1 MYLTHFGLHDKPFK
15 ATPDPKYLWL
25 GARQREA
32 LAALAAGI
40 LGGEGFQVVTG
51 DSGTGKTTLANAVL
65 KELGDRVVAVVVPC
79 PEYEGI
85 DFFKLIAKAY
95 GIGGPQQDHDSL
107 IARISDFV
115 RGCFSSGKRVAL
127 MIDDAHRL
135 NSPRLKELLDLSR
148 IEENGTRPLR
158 IVFFGEIRF
167 NDLLS
172 DESNRELSREV
183 IARHALDPLT
193 MDETAHYIVH
203 RLKIAGCEREIFT
216 PAAIEEIFHYSQGVP
231 SLINKA
237 CDVALSRNFFLG
249 QSVVLPESIRN
260 FLKLMPEEKTAR
272 AGNAPDAAPGRKTAA
287 AGRGVEK
294 AGDDDL
300 GGIEK
305 AALWKRHANRI
316 AYAALGCFL
325 AVAVGFTLF
334 VMLSGEQ
341 PAPAKP
347 EAKKEAA
354 VPERPPASK
363 GAIRGSEPTARPQAS
378 TATGGVRA
386 TKGADAPEARAK
398 RRQAAGTGT
407 PAGQDRRVTQEEPP
421 RRTAEEPDPDKVID
435 WLLKKR
441 SEKR

>member
-15 ATPDPKYLWL
+15 ASPDPKYLWL
-25 GARQREA
+25 GARQKEA
-32 LAALAAGI
+32 LAALVAGI

-65 KELGDRVVAVVVPC
+65 KELGDRVVAVAVPC

-95 GIGGPQQDHDSL
+95 GIGGPQQDHDTL
-107 IARISDFV
+107 VARISNFV
-115 RGCFSSGKRVAL
+115 RASFSSGKRVAL

-135 NSPRLKELLDLSR
+135 NSPCLKELLELSR

-158 IVFFGEIRF
+158 IVFFGETRF
-167 NDLLS
+167 NDILS
-172 DESNRELSREV
+172 AESNRELSQEV
-183 IARHALDPLT
+183 TSRYTLDPLT
-193 MDETAHYIVH
+193 KDETAHYILH

-216 PAAIEEIFHYSQGVP
+216 PEAIEEIFHYSRGIP

-237 CDVALSRNFFLG
+237 CDVSLSRNFFLG
-249 QSVVLPESIRN
+249 QNVVLPESIRN
-260 FLKLMPEEKTAR
+260 FLKLMPEEKTAN
-272 AGNAPDAAPGRKTAA
+272 AGNAPDAAPGRKTVA
-287 AGRGVEK
+287 AGPSVEK
-294 AGDDDL
+294 AGDDDRA
-300 GGIEK
+300 GIAIE
-305 AALWKRHANRI
+305 ALWKRHGNRI

-341 PAPAKP
+341 PAPAKL

-354 VPERPPASK
+354 SPESPPASK
-363 GAIRGSEPTARPQAS
+363 GAVRGSESTARPQAS
-378 TATGGVRA
+378 TATGEVKASGG
-386 TKGADAPEARAK
+386 TGAQAARAK

-407 PAGQDRRVTQEEPP
+407 PAGQDSRVTREAPP
-421 RRTAEEPDPDKVID
+421 KRAAEEPDPDKVID

-441 SEKR
+441 SETK

>member
-15 ATPDPKYLWL
+15 ASPDPKFLWL
-25 GARQREA
+25 GARQKEA
-32 LAALAAGI
+32 LAALVAGI

-51 DSGTGKTTLANAVL
+51 DAGTGKTTLANAVL
-65 KELGDRVVAVVVPC
+65 NQLGDRVVAVAVPC

-85 DFFKLIAKAY
+85 DFFKLVAKAY

-107 IARISDFV
+107 VARISDFV
-115 RGCFSSGKRVAL
+115 RSSLSSGKRVAL
-127 MIDDAHRL
+127 IIDDAHRL
-135 NSPRLKELLDLSR
+135 NSPCLKELLDLSR
-148 IEENGTRPLR
+148 IEENSTRPLR
-158 IVFFGEIRF
+158 IVFIGGNRLQGILTE
-167 NDLLS
+167 
-172 DESNRELSREV
+172 EANRELSERV
-183 IARHALDPLT
+183 TFRHALGALT
-193 MDETAHYIVH
+193 KEETAAYIAH

-216 PAAIEEIFHYSQGVP
+216 PEAIEEIFYYSQGVP

-272 AGNAPDAAPGRKTAA
+272 AGNATDAAHDRKTAA
-287 AGRGVEK
+287 AGPSVEK
-294 AGDDDL
+294 AESDDRA
-300 GGIEK
+300 GIAK
-305 AALWKRHANRI
+305 DALWKMHANRI
-316 AYAALGCFL
+316 AYAALGSFL

-341 PAPAKP
+341 PAPAKQ

-354 VPERPPASK
+354 SPETPPASA
-363 GAIRGSEPTARPQAS
+363 GTIRGSDPTARPQAS
-378 TATGGVRA
+378 TATGEVRA
-386 TKGADAPEARAK
+386 TEGAGAQAARAK
-398 RRQAAGTGT
+398 SRQAAGTGA
-407 PAGQDRRVTQEEPP
+407 PAGQDRRVTREAEPKQA
-421 RRTAEEPDPDKVID
+421 AEEPDPDKVID

>member
-15 ATPDPKYLWL
+15 ASPDPKYLWL
-25 GARQREA
+25 GARQKET
-32 LAALAAGI
+32 LAALVAGI

-51 DSGTGKTTLANAVL
+51 DAGTGKTTLANAVL
-65 KELGDRVVAVVVPC
+65 KELADRVVAVAVPC

-107 IARISDFV
+107 VARISDFV
-115 RGCFSSGKRVAL
+115 RSFSSGKRVAL
-127 MIDDAHRL
+127 IIDDAHRL
-135 NSPRLKELLDLSR
+135 NSPCLKEMLDLSR

-158 IVFFGEIRF
+158 IVFFGETRF
-167 NDLLS
+167 NDILS
-172 DESNRELSREV
+172 AESNRELSQEATSRDT
-183 IARHALDPLT
+183 LNPLT
-193 MDETAHYIVH
+193 KDETVQYIVH

-216 PAAIEEIFHYSQGVP
+216 SEAIEEIFHYSQGVP

-260 FLKLMPEEKTAR
+260 FLKLMPEEKTAT
-272 AGNAPDAAPGRKTAA
+272 AGNAPDAAPGRKTAS
-287 AGRGVEK
+287 AGASVKK
-294 AGDDDL
+294 ASDDDHA
-300 GGIEK
+300 GIGKE
-305 AALWKRHANRI
+305 AAWKLHGNRI
-316 AYAALGCFL
+316 TYAALGCFL

-334 VMLSGEQ
+334 VTQSGER
-341 PAPAKP
+341 PAPAKL

-354 VPERPPASK
+354 PPVSPPASA
-363 GAIRGSEPTARPQAS
+363 GTIRGSEPTARPQAPS
-378 TATGGVRA
+378 ATGEVRATGGA
-386 TKGADAPEARAK
+386 GAQEVRAK

-407 PAGQDRRVTQEEPP
+407 PAGQDRRVTREAPP
-421 RRTAEEPDPDKVID
+421 RRAAEEPDPDKVID

-441 SEKR
+441 AEKQ